1 MSLQK
6 GCEFSSLGAMSNR
19 CKVVVT
25 DFVEEPGTLEKE
37 ILGEFADVSILHAKG
52 EENLVGKVEDADA
65 IMIYHYVTIMRSTI
79 DRLEKCK
86 LIVRCGVG
94 YDNIDYE
101 YARERGIDVA
111 NVPDYGSEEV
121 ADSAIGMALALS
133 RGFHFLNNRLRD
145 DREAPWSYELA
156 KPLNRL
162 RGETFGIIG
171 VGRIGTATA
180 LGHESGVL
188 RSLRSRWSRQGVG
201 HPPCG
206 RSG

>member
-1 MSLQK
+1 
-6 GCEFSSLGAMSNR
+6 
-19 CKVVVT
+19 
-25 DFVEEPGTLEKE
+25 
-37 ILGEFADVSILHAKG
+37 
-52 EENLVGKVEDADA
+52 
-65 IMIYHYVTIMRSTI
+65 MRSTI

-94 YDNIDYE
+94 YDNIDHE

-162 RGETFGIIG
+162 RGETFGIMG

-180 LGHESGVL
+180 LRAKALGMRVYRLASSCDCALYV
-188 RSLRSRWSRQGVG
+188 RSLQTAYT
-201 HPPCG
+201 
-206 RSG
+206 